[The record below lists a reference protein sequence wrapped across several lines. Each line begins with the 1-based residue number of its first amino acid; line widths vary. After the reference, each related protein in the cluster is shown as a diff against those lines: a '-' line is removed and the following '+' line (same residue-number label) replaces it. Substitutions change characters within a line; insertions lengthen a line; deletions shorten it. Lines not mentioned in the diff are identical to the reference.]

1 MAGPTAVFPLET
13 RQGAN
18 RADTRRVRRAAA
30 RRGAPVTR
38 EGVDF
43 PPACRRQRG
52 LVRLRATCPAGASHV
67 RRGARRHPG
76 PLPVL
81 AGAFTRAGQRAALRG
96 HHGEVWARQDVM
108 PARLRAA
115 VLLGAFAGLRSA
127 EACGLRV
134 ADVDFMRGVIP
145 PQVQYP
151 AEPLKTDTSRTAVP
165 IAASMPLELSAHV
178 GRWPGETAPA

>member
-1 MAGPTAVFPLET
+1 
-13 RQGAN
+13 
-18 RADTRRVRRAAA
+18 
-30 RRGAPVTR
+30 
-38 EGVDF
+38 
-43 PPACRRQRG
+43 
-52 LVRLRATCPAGASHV
+52 
-67 RRGARRHPG
+67 
-76 PLPVL
+76 
-81 AGAFTRAGQRAALRG
+81 
-96 HHGEVWARQDVM
+96 M

-165 IAASMPLELSAHV
+165 IAASMALELSAHV
-178 GRWPGETAPA
+178 GRWPGETVLTGRDGGQLRPWALERAIRSARGQSGRPAPRIPLPRPAALPGLAADR